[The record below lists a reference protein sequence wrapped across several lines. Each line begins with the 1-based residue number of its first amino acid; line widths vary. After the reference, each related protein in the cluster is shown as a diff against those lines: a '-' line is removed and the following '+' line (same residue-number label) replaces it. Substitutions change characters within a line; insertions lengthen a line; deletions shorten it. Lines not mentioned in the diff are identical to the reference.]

1 MGRPPNTRLV
11 CDGQTDRSKRDPPL
25 YLYILY
31 ISISSI
37 SPRATDSADR
47 VVLVR
52 SGGARAS
59 LGMIKLLMRA
69 SVTSLLLGSARALLR
84 SAPTGAGQSVRIILR
99 HHSAIRLSMI
109 GDGGAAA
116 AAVEESGR
124 LSKRAARRR
133 RHSEATPQES
143 GSPKARPPSVAIT
156 ELAAAPAEWLRDM
169 EVAAAL
175 ASHFAKLEQP
185 DKALGLYEQ
194 ARSGTSIVTTREVLP
209 LVIRSLLRMRRV
221 DLALELHQRHTR
233 ERPNLPEPSSACVL
247 FLALC
252 RTGQLEQ
259 ADAML
264 TELMLAHPRPAQ
276 DAAADGEARPTVS
289 WRLGVVQGEGDQ
301 EQEPMWH
308 AVGSVMVPALVDSRL
323 DAGDLDGA
331 CTLAEA
337 MVSAAP
343 LCVPPLHTLTKLTR
357 AFGKARCM
365 PGVYACLEAQLAG
378 GLEAD
383 AESLQVLVDALVRSA
398 RFVKGGV
405 SMDTLPREPIPEVA
419 FIGRSNVGKSS
430 LVNMVLGRRAIAYTS
445 KTPGKTQQ
453 YNYFILN
460 EPAAGQRAAMG
471 TFHVVD
477 MPGLGYAKVPGA
489 ERRKWLTFLGQYAAA
504 RPQLRLLVHL
514 VDGQVGPMEVD
525 LAIMRMVRDAHARA
539 GSPAAAGATV
549 ASDADESGIA
559 AEVIESVEA
568 SGATGGGA
576 GCPWRYAIV
585 LTKADKGG
593 LMAVKRSRIA
603 VERALEEIGWLEP
616 ADIVMTS
623 SKAKT
628 GRHEMW
634 RLLRPVILS

>member
-1 MGRPPNTRLV
+1 
-11 CDGQTDRSKRDPPL
+11 
-25 YLYILY
+25 
-31 ISISSI
+31 
-37 SPRATDSADR
+37 
-47 VVLVR
+47 
-52 SGGARAS
+52 
-59 LGMIKLLMRA
+59 MIKLLMRA

-84 SAPTGAGQSVRIILR
+84 SAPTGAGQSVRINLR

-194 ARSGTSIVTTREVLP
+194 ARSGTSMVTTREVLP

-289 WRLGVVQGEGDQ
+289 WRLGVVPGEGDQ

-460 EPAAGQRAAMG
+460 EPAAGQRAAVG

-525 LAIMRMVRDAHARA
+525 LAIMRMVKEAHARA
-539 GSPAAAGATV
+539 GSAAGASV
-549 ASDADESGIA
+549 ASNADESGIA
-559 AEVIESVEA
+559 AEVIEAVRAVEA